1 MLKMIS
7 AMIKKVKAGQSLG
20 VDEAQQCLNEI
31 LEGGLPDAEIAALL
45 VALSERGE
53 TADEILGFCKA
64 LLAKAHPLTLS
75 PNVIDLCGTGGS
87 GLDRF
92 NVSTTSAFVLAAGGV
107 PVMKH
112 GNKGS
117 KKPNGS
123 FDLLER
129 LGCNFD
135 LDDARLSEV
144 FEQTHVGFLFA
155 RKYHPVMKKVV
166 AARQMANRRTI
177 FNLSAPLCNP
187 VNPQYQIVGT
197 IDAEVGRH
205 LVQVLRDLGRKRFL
219 VVVGAPG
226 IDEISISGETQVFE
240 YDLGEVKEYTL
251 LPSDFGIVAQDYD
264 TIPGGDY
271 KENEGIFLSLMENR
285 IPESILNMVCLNAGA
300 AFYCFGKTETIL
312 DGYKLSKDLFEDRLV
327 REKYL
332 AFKQI
337 SNA

>member
-1 MLKMIS
+1 MQLKHVSQIQ
-7 AMIKKVKAGQSLG
+7 AGQMLS
-20 VDEAQQCLNEI
+20 VDDAEQCLNMI
-31 LEGGLPDAEIAALL
+31 LEGDVPDEEIATLLIALG
-45 VALSERGE
+45 ERGE

-64 LLAKAHPLTLS
+64 LLAKAHPLTIS
-75 PNVIDLCGTGGS
+75 SNVIDLCGTGGS

-123 FDLLER
+123 FDLLEK

-135 LDDARLSEV
+135 LEDARLVEV

-187 VNPQYQIVGT
+187 VNPQCQIVGT
-197 IDAEVGRH
+197 IDAGVGRH
-205 LVQVLRDLGRKRFL
+205 LVEVLRKLGRKRFL
-219 VVVGAPG
+219 VVIGAPG

-240 YDLGEVKEYTL
+240 YHQGKVSEYTL
-251 LPSDFGIVAQDYD
+251 SPSDFGIEAQDYD

-271 KENEGIFLSLMENR
+271 KENEGIFLSLMDNQG
-285 IPESILNMVCLNAGA
+285 PKSILDMVCLNAGA
-300 AFYCFGKTETIL
+300 AFYCFGKAGTIL
-312 DGYKLSKDLFEDRLV
+312 DGYLLSKDLFEKGLV
-327 REKYL
+327 REKFMEL
-332 AFKQI
+332 RQV